1 MSNKDGWSVAIS
13 VVALG
18 LSGFATYTQF
28 YPDDKTIAVLT
39 HAEWSV
45 HKIAGSYSPRPILG
59 ISFVNS
65 GNRPIILSK
74 IWVSFGYDS
83 EFNAAS
89 NCKTNGENRWTGIPW
104 DQNFDGDKITKSV
117 PRSIFPQVATPTIYT
132 FGNWPVV
139 PGGMEKIPERSLKAC
154 LIYEAINSKGKIVKT
169 KPFPLGVVTFTDTRI
184 TNFEIDKNAKNPV
197 TIFD

>member
-1 MSNKDGWSVAIS
+1 MLPATRRTTGSFLIFHWETWRQLIRTSGAWCSSRGWPGIS
-13 VVALG
+13 H
-18 LSGFATYTQF
+18 S
-28 YPDDKTIAVLT
+28 
-39 HAEWSV
+39 AES
-45 HKIAGSYSPRPILG
+45 PILG

-74 IWVSFGYDS
+74 ILVSFGYDS

-89 NCKTNGENRWTGIPW
+89 NCKRNGENRWTGIPW
-104 DQNFDGDKITKSV
+104 DQNFDGDKVTKSV

-139 PGGMEKIPERSLKAC
+139 PGEMGKMPERSLKAC

-184 TNFEIDKNAKNPV
+184 TNFEIDKNAKSPV